1 MIPGRN
7 LIITALLLEVK
18 DLHVIVS
25 FSGTGRFAF
34 WQDLVFL
41 KALSKIIFRILGLKW
56 IEIMENYEL
65 KNRVESYKLFTI
77 LSFVAAFSSLL
88 MLCFAIY
95 YASSAWFAADT
106 MSITII
112 PLSVALL
119 YSITAIFLGFF
130 QKRAAIE
137 EEDKLL
143 LEKRK
148 ERKATFNYNE
158 DALFTAGRTLRNYFK
173 YAPYVISIL
182 SSLLIIILSIVLWKT
197 WGTRVE
203 APLPVEPLQ
212 AAFISFLLSVISIF
226 SGVFC
231 IGQSRRDEF
240 RWLRPVGVWLVL
252 SSVILISASVAV
264 LLIKVELPKW
274 DYYLSRSLLV
284 VCIILAAELLIN
296 FLIEFYRPRTGNN
309 ERPLFESR
317 FLSILTEPG
326 GILRNIADTLDYQ
339 FGFQVSG
346 TWIYVF
352 LEKSIAPFMLIWLVM
367 LWLFTAVDEVSPGEM
382 GVRETLG
389 AHSDIILNPGFCL
402 KWPWPIQKIRKLP
415 VNRIQEIFVGPEL
428 QDEQGREKRPDV
440 ILWTKSHYA
449 KEGRFL
455 IASDKLTVKNEKGGN
470 KNKGLAENDAPVSL
484 IAAMLPIQFKIKES
498 QILDYAYKHNDPV
511 KTLKDLAEKEVTGYF
526 ASSDMLKLMSTGRK
540 TAIKDIREAIQSASD
555 KIKLGVTIIA
565 VALVDAHPP
574 IDDNKLPE
582 AFQDVVG
589 AKEEKEAEILSA
601 KAYRAK
607 IIPKAEADA
616 LRLVLQAEA
625 YQNEKTKVS
634 KAEIKRFRQRLIGY
648 RAMPEMYLLNSKLE
662 FLETNCKDVRK
673 FIVPNTAQYDVYVIN
688 LEEKQRLDLLDIT
701 DLQEVDKNK
710 GQTNE

>member
-1 MIPGRN
+1 M
-7 LIITALLLEVK
+7 
-18 DLHVIVS
+18 
-25 FSGTGRFAF
+25 
-34 WQDLVFL
+34 
-41 KALSKIIFRILGLKW
+41 
-56 IEIMENYEL
+56 EIMGNYEL
-65 KNRVESYKLFTI
+65 RNKVENFKLFTL

-88 MLCFAIY
+88 MLCFAAY
-95 YASSAWFAADT
+95 YASSDWFAADT
-106 MSITII
+106 MSIATI

-148 ERKATFNYNE
+148 ERKSTFDSDE
-158 DALFTAGRTLRNYFK
+158 DALFTAGRTLKNYSK

-182 SSLLIIILSIVLWKT
+182 SSILIILLLIIFWRI
-197 WGTRVE
+197 WGNRLET
-203 APLPVEPLQ
+203 PLPMKPLQ
-212 AAFISFLLSVISIF
+212 AAFIAFLLSAISIF

-231 IGQSRRDEF
+231 IGQSRRKAF

-252 SSVILISASVAV
+252 ASVMLVTASLSV
-264 LLIKVELPKW
+264 LLIKAELPKW
-274 DYYLSRSLLV
+274 DYYLSRLFMV
-284 VCIILAAELLIN
+284 ICVILAAELLIN
-296 FLIEFYRPRTGNN
+296 FLIEFYRPRTGTE

-317 FLSILTEPG
+317 FLSVVTEPG
-326 GILRNIADTLDYQ
+326 GVLSNIADTLDYQ

-352 LEKSIAPFMLIWLVM
+352 LEKSIAPFMLMWLVL
-367 LWLFTAVDEVSPGEM
+367 LWLFTTVDEVSPGEM

-389 AHSDIILNPGFCL
+389 AHSDTALDPGFYL

-428 QDEQGREKRPDV
+428 RDEQGKEKRPDV

-455 IASDKLTVKNEKGGN
+455 IATDELTKNTEKEPG
-470 KNKGLAENDAPVSL
+470 KNKELVENDAPVSL
-484 IAAMLPIQFKIKES
+484 IAAMLPVQFKIKKT
-498 QILDYAYKHNDPV
+498 QMLDYAYKHDNPV
-511 KTLKDLAEKEVTGYF
+511 KTLKDLAEKEVTRYF
-526 ASSDMLKLMSTGRK
+526 ASSDMLKLMSTGRS
-540 TAIKDIREAIQSASD
+540 TAIVKIREAIQRASD
-555 KIKLGVTIIA
+555 KIQLGVEIVA

-589 AKEEKEAEILSA
+589 AQEEKEAEILSA

-616 LRLVLQAEA
+616 LQLVLQAEA
-625 YQNEKTKVS
+625 YKNEKTKVS

-648 RAMPEMYLLNSKLE
+648 RAMPEMYLLNTKLE
-662 FLETNCKDVRK
+662 FLETDCRDVRK
-673 FIVPNTAQYDVYVIN
+673 FIVPATAQYDVYVIN
-688 LEEKQRLDLLDIT
+688 LEEKQRLDLLDIS
-701 DLQEVDKNK
+701 DLQEEVKHK